1 MNASKDTFISST
13 FWTERVGFAA
23 ALKTIEIL
31 KREKVWKNLIET
43 GFLIESG
50 WKRLSKKHNLKIS
63 TTDFKPL
70 ITMKFNYGKL
80 NSKLTT
86 FFIQEMLKR
95 GYLAATS
102 VYVSYSHTENIVNKY
117 LDNVDKVFAVM
128 SQSINNRTID
138 KQLKTKIR
146 EEGLVS
152 TNNEKN

>member
-1 MNASKDTFISST
+1 
-13 FWTERVGFAA
+13 
-23 ALKTIEIL
+23 
-31 KREKVWKNLIET
+31 
-43 GFLIESG
+43 
-50 WKRLSKKHNLKIS
+50 
-63 TTDFKPL
+63 
-70 ITMKFNYGKL
+70 MKFNYGKL